1 MIQSNNGKHVEN
13 PCNTGFFL
21 LCPGSQ
27 LVVKMWAEI
36 EPFLTTFSTFSDVL
50 SMVADVGTVLAVD
63 MVNRAHTTVCRV
75 STGAILEIRHN
86 QTRMTGKV
94 LRQLANVSRPLRP
107 RTARS
112 WQRET
117 VTFRYAFH
125 VAGLVAYDVNKKTP
139 CRHPAARE
147 PAAFFNLPWG
157 CLYYSTPGTPASMGC
172 TVANPLKSRLTAY
185 VPRRRVF
192 ASRVDTS
199 PSES

>member
-1 MIQSNNGKHVEN
+1 
-13 PCNTGFFL
+13 
-21 LCPGSQ
+21 
-27 LVVKMWAEI
+27 MWAEI

-75 STGAILEIRHN
+75 STGATLEIRHN

-125 VAGLVAYDVNKKTP
+125 VAEVL
-139 CRHPAARE
+139 
-147 PAAFFNLPWG
+147 
-157 CLYYSTPGTPASMGC
+157 
-172 TVANPLKSRLTAY
+172 TVAALVMVDDVQNPYKTRTGE
-185 VPRRRVF
+185 RHQ
-192 ASRVDTS
+192 
-199 PSES
+199 